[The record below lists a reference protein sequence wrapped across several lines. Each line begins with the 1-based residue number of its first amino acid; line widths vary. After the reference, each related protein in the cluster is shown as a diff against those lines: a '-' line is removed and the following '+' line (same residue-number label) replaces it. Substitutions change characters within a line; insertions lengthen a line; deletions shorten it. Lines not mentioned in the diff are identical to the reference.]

1 MFVRKLILLC
11 LALAL
16 LAPLAAAKTTKAYKT
31 PKPNRHHKMRSH
43 KAKIKKGPKANWG
56 SHTVKTNHS

>member
-16 LAPLAAAKTTKAYKT
+16 LAPFAAAKTPKPA
-31 PKPNRHHKMRSH
+31 KPNRSHRVHSH
-43 KAKIKKGPKANWG
+43 KAKFKAPKANWG
-56 SHTVKTNHS
+56 SHTVKTKTQN